1 MVDFQSC
8 RRSFALRALLI
19 TGGSSGDV
27 NPFLAVGQALRR
39 RGHEVVVLVNPYYAQ
54 AVRDAGL
61 ETLPLGE
68 PVPTTIV
75 RDRPE
80 IMGAWSGPTTL
91 LRELVIPAVGQALR
105 ATENAIREVQPAVVV
120 RHPIC
125 LGCDWIAQ
133 RHELPV
139 ATLALAPV
147 SWFSAHDPSL
157 YLPIDVRLPPWLTR
171 TRLQLTRAVL
181 RFMVDRPLYAVA
193 DECGLPRRRDV
204 FYEALTGGDLNL
216 GLWSPRFRGPA
227 PDDPPQGR
235 ICGFAWYD
243 RHRELETASNEIA
256 HFLDD
261 GDAPLVF
268 TLGTA
273 AVHVSGRFYVA
284 AADACRRLGRRGL
297 LLTGRSEYA
306 PPDLPRGVRAF
317 PYAPYSQVMPRA
329 AANIHQGGIG
339 TTAQAL
345 RSGRP
350 MLVVPHAHDQF
361 DNAARVRR
369 LGTGLVLGRNRVS
382 GRAFERLLS
391 RLLDGAEFT
400 SRAAKLGRSIAGE
413 CGAAQAAEAIEGAVR
428 SPRLR

>member
-1 MVDFQSC
+1 M
-8 RRSFALRALLI
+8 RALLI

-61 ETLPLGE
+61 ETRPLGE
-68 PVPTTIV
+68 ATPTTIV

-80 IMGAWSGPTTL
+80 LMGAWSGPATL
-91 LRELVIPAVGQALR
+91 LRDLVIPAVGPALA
-105 ATENAIREVQPAVVV
+105 ATESAIREVQPAVVV

-133 RHELPV
+133 RHGVPV
-139 ATLALAPV
+139 ATLALSPV

-157 YLPIDVRLPPWLTR
+157 YMPIDVRLPPWLMR
-171 TRLQLTRAVL
+171 ARIKVIRAVL
-181 RFMVDRPLYAVA
+181 RSLVDRPLFAVA
-193 DECGLPRRRDV
+193 DQFGLPRRRNV
-204 FYEALTGGDLNL
+204 FYDALTGGDLNL
-216 GLWSPRFRGPA
+216 ALWSPHFRGPA
-227 PDDPPQGR
+227 PDDPPHGR

-243 RHRELETASNEIA
+243 RHREIEATASDVA

-261 GDAPLVF
+261 GEAPLVF

-273 AVHVSGRFYVA
+273 AVHVSGNFYSA

-297 LLTGRSEYA
+297 LLTGRPEYA
-306 PPDLPRGVRAF
+306 PRDLPRGVRAF
-317 PYAPYSQVMPRA
+317 AYAPYSEVMPRA

-345 RSGRP
+345 RAGRP
-350 MLVVPHAHDQF
+350 MVIVPFAHDQF

-369 LGTGLVLGRNRVS
+369 LGVGLTLGRSRVS
-382 GRAFERLLS
+382 GRSLEAVLRRVLEDKERL
-391 RLLDGAEFT
+391 
-400 SRAAKLGRSIAGE
+400 SRAGDLGRTLSGE
-413 CGAAQAAEAIEGAVR
+413 CGAASAADEIVGLARSGAAAA
-428 SPRLR
+428 SDASSDL

>member
-1 MVDFQSC
+1 M
-8 RRSFALRALLI
+8 RALLI

-39 RGHEVVVLVNPYYAQ
+39 RGLEVVVLVNPYYAQ

-61 ETLPLGE
+61 ESLPLGE
-68 PVPTTIV
+68 AIPTTIV

-80 IMGAWSGPTTL
+80 IMGAWRGPTTL
-91 LRELVIPAVGQALR
+91 LRDLVIPAVDQALT
-105 ATENAIREVQPAVVV
+105 ATENAIREVRPAVVV

-147 SWFSAHDPSL
+147 TWFSAHDPSL
-157 YLPIDVRLPPWLTR
+157 YLPIDVRLPPWLMR
-171 TRLQLTRAVL
+171 PRIRVIRAVL
-181 RFMVDRPLYAVA
+181 RALVDRPLHPVA
-193 DECGLPRRRDV
+193 DKFGLPRHRNV
-204 FYEALTGGDLNL
+204 FFDALTGGDANL
-216 GLWSPRFRGPA
+216 ALWSPHFRGPA
-227 PDDPPQGR
+227 PDDPPRGR

-243 RHRELETASNEIA
+243 RHREIEAAAAEVA

-261 GDAPLVF
+261 GEPPLVF

-273 AVHVSGRFYVA
+273 AVHVAGNFYAA

-297 LLTGRSEYA
+297 LLTGRPEYA
-306 PPDLPRGVRAF
+306 PRDLPRGVRAF
-317 PYAPYSQVMPRA
+317 PYAPYSQLMPRA
-329 AANIHQGGIG
+329 AASIHQGGIG

-345 RSGRP
+345 RAGRP
-350 MLVVPHAHDQF
+350 MVVVPHAHDQF

-369 LGTGLVLGRNRVS
+369 LGVGLTLGRARVT
-382 GRAFERLLS
+382 GRAFEAVLRRLLEEGAFATHAADLGR
-391 RLLDGAEFT
+391 RLAQEDGA
-400 SRAAKLGRSIAGE
+400 AA
-413 CGAAQAAEAIEGAVR
+413 AAESVIALAGAPPVAA
-428 SPRLR
+428 SAGS